1 MPVPHH
7 GAPARRRKW
16 ESVASAAEYAGVSA
30 KTIRRRI
37 LDGSLP
43 AHRFGPQLIKI
54 DRADLDQLFR
64 PVPAGGGDAA

>member
-1 MPVPHH
+1 MPRTATP
-7 GAPARRRKW
+7 PRDWKTPNQ
-16 ESVASAAEYAGVSA
+16 AAAYAGVCV

-43 AHRFGPQLIKI
+43 AHRFGPQLLRI
-54 DRADLDQLFR
+54 DRADLDRLFR

>member
-1 MPVPHH
+1 MP
-7 GAPARRRKW
+7 
-16 ESVASAAEYAGVSA
+16 ASPRHNHSRDWKSPQDAAAYAGVSV

-43 AHRFGPQLIKI
+43 AHRMGPRLLRI

-64 PVPAGGGDAA
+64 PVPAGGDNAA

>member
-7 GAPARRRKW
+7 GAPTRKREW
-16 ESVASAAEYAGVSA
+16 ESVNSAAAYAKVSA

-43 AHRFGPQLIKI
+43 AHRLGPQLLRI